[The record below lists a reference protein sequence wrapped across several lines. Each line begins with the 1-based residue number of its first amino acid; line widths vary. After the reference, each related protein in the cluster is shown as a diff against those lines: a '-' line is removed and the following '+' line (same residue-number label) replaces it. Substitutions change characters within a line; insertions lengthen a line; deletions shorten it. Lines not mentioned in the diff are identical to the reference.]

1 MYKIEYL
8 PAAQNDLLEI
18 LKYIAVN
25 LANKKAATEI
35 TKEIVAKIDGLAEF
49 PYKNA
54 VYNPIRPLNYEY
66 RKLPVKNYLVFYR
79 VDEDLKLITV
89 VRLIYGRRNVNRILK

>member
-25 LANKKAATEI
+25 LCNKKAAIEI
-35 TKEIVAKIDGLAEF
+35 TEEIVAKIDGLAEF

-54 VYNPIRPLNYEY
+54 VHNPIRPLNYEY
-66 RKLPVKNYLVFYR
+66 RKLSVKNYLVFYR
-79 VDEDLKLITV
+79 VNEDLKLITV
-89 VRLIYGRRNVNRILK
+89 VRVIYARRDVNSILK